1 MMSDRVSGNLR
12 AFFEPASIAAIGS
25 LREMVG
31 TAYWLIRNL
40 RDFGYSGRVFPVNPD
55 TSKYAEVLGS
65 PVYESVASVPEPID
79 LAVAI
84 APPSSMPEIAAQ
96 CAEKGVEALIILSE
110 GFAESGAEG
119 AALQHQLTEIAGET
133 GIRIMGP
140 NTFGV
145 LNTAN
150 RLATI
155 APYLDQERV
164 ESGGV
169 ALCSQTGSTGP
180 HQMPLGD
187 WGYPISK
194 MCDIGNKCDV
204 DEADV
209 LDYLADD
216 PQTRVVA
223 MHMEDVRDGR
233 RFMEAARRLVAR
245 KPLVVLK
252 TGRTR
257 AGARALAS
265 HTGSLMGSDHVYAA
279 AFRQV
284 GAIRV
289 TTWQQF
295 WEVPK
300 ALLQDPLP
308 RGTRFSV
315 ITITGGQGVIAA
327 DAAVDAGL
335 EMASFSPE
343 TLEDLL
349 AISPRLGGN
358 PVDLGPAMSDSR
370 SQSSDNPFASV
381 EQAASVVLADA
392 RVDCATLTLCVGQQL
407 VPLLPVLI
415 DMLDGVIRK
424 AAKAVNV
431 WVYGTS
437 LQAID
442 ETVRRLQA
450 RGIPAHCDLDA
461 AIRSLGCAARY
472 SALRA
477 ASAAGLPAAGASQP
491 EITKPL
497 GESSLASSR

>member
-1 MMSDRVSGNLR
+1 MPDRVRGNLR

-25 LREMVG
+25 LREMPG

-40 RDFGYSGRVFPVNPD
+40 RDFGYSGRVVPVNPD
-55 TSKYAEVLGS
+55 TSKYTEVLGS
-65 PVYESVASVPEPID
+65 PVHESVAAVPEAID

-84 APPSSMPEIAAQ
+84 APPASTPEIARQ
-96 CAEKGVEALIILSE
+96 CADKGVEALIILSE

-119 AALQHQLTEIAGET
+119 AGLQSRLTEIAGKT

-150 RLATI
+150 GLATI

-187 WGYPISK
+187 WSYPISK

-204 DEADV
+204 DEVDV
-209 LDYLADD
+209 LDYLAED

-223 MHMEDVRDGR
+223 MHLEDVRDGR

-252 TGRTR
+252 SGRTR

-265 HTGSLMGSDHVYAA
+265 HTGSLMGSDHVYDAA
-279 AFRQV
+279 LRQV

-289 TTWQQF
+289 ATWQEF

-300 ALLQDPLP
+300 ALLHEPLP
-308 RGTRFSV
+308 RGRRFAV

-327 DAAVDAGL
+327 DAALDAGL
-335 EMASFSPE
+335 EMASFAPGTIEKLS
-343 TLEDLL
+343 T
-349 AISPRLGGN
+349 ISPRLGDN

-370 SQSSDNPFASV
+370 SQSSDNPFAII
-381 EQAASVVLADA
+381 EQAASVVLEDAD
-392 RVDCATLTLCVGQQL
+392 VDCATVTLCVGQQL
-407 VPLLPVLI
+407 IPLFPVLI
-415 DMLDGVIRK
+415 DMLDGVVRR
-424 AAKAVNV
+424 AAKAVNI

-442 ETVRRLQA
+442 EAVRQLQA
-450 RGIPAHCDLDA
+450 RGIPAHCDLDV

-472 SALRA
+472 SAVRA
-477 ASAAGLPAAGASQP
+477 GRQGAR
-491 EITKPL
+491 T
-497 GESSLASSR
+497 